1 MLLKMKEDDNSINVN
16 EENQFELTPEIVE
29 QISNQID

>member
-1 MLLKMKEDDNSINVN
+1 MKEDDNSINVN